1 MSHHVYKDILNVR
14 DLSQPTN
21 PIWKMNISPEE
32 QAELADTLR
41 DAYVRGVLK
50 DYGKEAAL
58 YYAVWW
64 QRTYSGGSPSKEMIA
79 ESVGIP
85 ADESD
90 ALYRYARRAMRQWG
104 FRPIHDTRYHYF
116 RSLLLQGGLP
126 MNHVV
131 NNSSNF
137 NNYKVFLKSLVHD
150 LSNITTDF
158 TADIVPQL
166 SCVSY
171 LPKSFCNNSIYE
183 ISVQIAHAIIEGRED
198 LLPYDSS
205 KGGELK
211 ELTDSLRKTA
221 NQARKERNRKPLS
234 ISWELRMEA
243 DKLCLS
249 YYLNNIANI
258 GSDMIDGLNVKD
270 CFSFDVFMSTQYVA
284 TYKRISLEDDD
295 LGLSHGIYHRM
306 NFEQRHFAWKGESYI
321 ELKLIPNEGDSI
333 FVSALN
339 CYPPDFSTPQQFQR
353 ANDFYVQQGGRKSEE
368 NIIICSDLWKSYDSI
383 PKHINFHNQD
393 LLCYSFEKEITLE
406 NTSTGEELAYTNT
419 YTRYSAE
426 FGGIYIPW
434 LEKSNFKLLCRTPNI
449 SVYDDGNNKI
459 ANKQYS
465 VSFRKA
471 GEMEWLRLDRNGHMP
486 FGLLEIK
493 VQFPDGQCNTERFYN
508 IGNMTFQA
516 SKETVDSAIID
527 YYSSHGEAFIE
538 SSSSIEATA
547 LGNNRWAVKRPG
559 DTVVSPTISFSILHR
574 GDPTLHIDLPVP
586 FKGII
591 LADSKNRQINVGDVI
606 SSDNLYSYRIIS
618 HGIAKPLIRISYV
631 NSDGNEERV
640 SITGTVNDGIT
651 PLSNFEESV
660 QRMYDLYVNDYTDER
675 NYVSLL
681 VNGVNVKIRRFAYVP
696 IISDDGNTVEV
707 RDISDTQ
714 EDNKLYYQGE
724 ILALKSGIDQSVENV
739 DVIHLERKDSH
750 SFVFPDGMS
759 GEECVIFSDK
769 FDIKKIIP
777 QKINAHQGTNYFDQ
791 IQNYWHDSEWGEK
804 LDKDQL
810 DTGNYWQLAIRFFE
824 VASEYKLPFKAFGC
838 LNEILKEPVRLGKL
852 ILSMFIC
859 GKQELFVSEVNRL
872 EEEYAIGIHWIK
884 AEEWQEAFSAMFSLY
899 TKTPA
904 IIGMLLPNIMNFLRD
919 ILNSTLDSD
928 YTNTFVSYIMGQ
940 SIGHASR
947 ISLPEMLDLRSRSV
961 GKTYGNNDLPRIE
974 IKLHGTY
981 YPEQAKRGM
990 TFYQLTM
997 IKAPIRIVEY
1007 LRGIG
1012 PDLWHDNSQEN
1023 MMMRRVINFYRTYF
1037 TTVYSH
1043 ILERIL
1049 KYTNQKR

>member
-1 MSHHVYKDILNVR
+1 MSHLIYKSILNVR
-14 DLSQPTN
+14 DLTLPTN

-32 QAELADTLR
+32 QTALADTLR

-85 ADESD
+85 TAKSD

-131 NNSSNF
+131 NNSNNF

-150 LSNITTDF
+150 LSNITTEF

-221 NQARKERNRKPLS
+221 SQARKERNRKPLS
-234 ISWELRMEA
+234 IFWELRLDA
-243 DKLCLS
+243 DELCLS

-258 GSDMIDGLNVKD
+258 GSEMIERLDAKD

-284 TYKRISLEDDD
+284 TYKRISLVEDE

-306 NFEQRHFAWKGESYI
+306 NFEQRHFTWKGESYI
-321 ELKLIPNEGDSI
+321 ELKLIPNEGDCI

-339 CYPPDFSTPQQFQR
+339 CYPPDFSTPQQFQK
-353 ANDFYVQQGGRKSEE
+353 ANDFYVQQSGRKSEE
-368 NIIICSDLWKSYDSI
+368 NIIICSELWKSYDSI
-383 PKHINFHNQD
+383 PQHITFEDQK
-393 LLCYSFEKEITLE
+393 LLCYSFEQDITLE
-406 NTSTGEELAYTNT
+406 NTSTGEELTYTNT

-426 FGGIYIPW
+426 FGGVFIPW
-434 LEKSNFKLLCRTPNI
+434 LEKSNFKLLCRMPNI
-449 SVYDDGNNKI
+449 SVFDDGNNKI
-459 ANKQYS
+459 ASKQYS
-465 VSFRKA
+465 VSLRKA
-471 GEMEWLRLDRNGHMP
+471 GEREWIRLDRNSHLP
-486 FGLLEIK
+486 FGLLEIR
-493 VQFPDGQCNTERFYN
+493 VRFPDGHYNTERFYN

-527 YYSSHGEAFIE
+527 YYGSHGEAFIE
-538 SSSSIEATA
+538 KSNSVETTA
-547 LGNNRWAVKRPG
+547 SGHNRWAVKRVEG
-559 DTVVSPTISFSILHR
+559 TAVSPTIAFSILHR
-574 GDPTLHIDLPVP
+574 GDPILHIELPAP
-586 FKGII
+586 FKGIL
-591 LADSKNRQINVGDVI
+591 LADSKNQQINAGDII
-606 SSDNLYSYRIIS
+606 SADNLYSYRIIS

-631 NSDGNEERV
+631 NSSGEEERV
-640 SITGTVNDGIT
+640 AITGTVNDGIT

-681 VNGVNVKIRRFAYVP
+681 VNGANVKIRRFAFVP
-696 IISDDGNTVEV
+696 IISDDGNTVEI
-707 RDISDTQ
+707 RDISDKQ
-714 EDNKLYYQGE
+714 EENKLDYQGE
-724 ILALKSGIDQSVENV
+724 VMAIKSGIDQSVENV
-739 DVIHLERKDSH
+739 EVVHLERKDPH
-750 SFVFPDGMS
+750 TFTFPNGMS
-759 GEECVIFSDK
+759 GDGCVIFSGKYDVR
-769 FDIKKIIP
+769 KIIP
-777 QKINAHQGTNYFDQ
+777 LKISAHQGANFFEQ
-791 IQNYWHDSEWGEK
+791 IRNYWHDSEWGEK
-804 LDKDQL
+804 LDEDRL
-810 DTGNYWQLAIRFFE
+810 DNGNYWQLAIRFFE
-824 VASEYKLPFKAFGC
+824 VASEYKLPFQAFGC
-838 LNEILKEPVRLGKL
+838 LNEILKEPVRLAKF

-872 EEEYAIGIHWIK
+872 EQEYAIGIHWIK
-884 AEEWQEAFSAMFSLY
+884 AEEWQVAFSSIFSLY
-899 TKTPA
+899 EQTPA
-904 IIGMLLPNIMNFLRD
+904 IIGMLLPNIVGFLRD
-919 ILNSTLDSD
+919 IFNSTLDSD
-928 YTNTFVSYIMGQ
+928 YTNTLVSYIMK
-940 SIGHASR
+940 SNIGHANKL
-947 ISLPEMLDLRSRSV
+947 SLPEMLELRSRSV
-961 GKTYGNNDLPRIE
+961 GKTYGNNDLPRLE
-974 IKLHGTY
+974 IKLQGSY

-1007 LRGIG
+1007 LRNIG
-1012 PDLWHDNSQEN
+1012 PDLWHDDSQEK
-1023 MMMRRVINFYRTYF
+1023 MAMRRVINFYRTYF
-1037 TTVYSH
+1037 NTVYSQ

-1049 KYTNQKR
+1049 KYTTKR